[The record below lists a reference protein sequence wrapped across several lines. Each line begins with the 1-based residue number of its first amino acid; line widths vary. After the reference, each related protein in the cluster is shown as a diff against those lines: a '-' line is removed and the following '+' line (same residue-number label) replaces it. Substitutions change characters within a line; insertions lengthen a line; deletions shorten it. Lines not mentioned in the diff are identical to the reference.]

1 MSPPASQ
8 DHWEAFCPH
17 SVTSW
22 DGAEEVT
29 HPYGNLIPPPVKKAL
44 LSLVSFA
51 SHPLA
56 GLDMHSGDQGGDGE
70 TGSGERR
77 AGAGPESRTQSSS
90 CSGGFQHVLTAP
102 VSALRPQGRPPR
114 AAGREGDP
122 GKVPERSGEGT
133 LTLPPAH
140 KAHGYYNSYSADERS
155 GPREVPRSKN
165 PQTAEQGS
173 ERGSVPWCK

>member
-56 GLDMHSGDQGGDGE
+56 GLDMHSGDQGGGW
-70 TGSGERR
+70 GNRERR
-77 AGAGPESRTQSSS
+77 ETCRGRTREQDPELVVFGRVPARPDGASVCTPTTRQASPCSREGRGPWQGPRTVR
-90 CSGGFQHVLTAP
+90 GGHTDP
-102 VSALRPQGRPPR
+102 PTSPQGARLLQFLFR
-114 AAGREGDP
+114 R
-122 GKVPERSGEGT
+122 
-133 LTLPPAH
+133 
-140 KAHGYYNSYSADERS
+140 
-155 GPREVPRSKN
+155 
-165 PQTAEQGS
+165 
-173 ERGSVPWCK
+173 